1 MAQVGRSRIG
11 PPVIPAE
18 YVRRR
23 DLEAALARGADRDL
37 VLVSAPP
44 GFGKTSLL
52 ASWVGDDHGRG
63 TAWVRLEPE
72 DRDPRRLWNAVLAA
86 LAALPA
92 VPPSSRLHRLVV
104 SRSTVAPEF
113 LGELAEA
120 LACLPSPV
128 RLVLD
133 DVQHV
138 TDPLSR
144 RGLEMLVRD
153 ARPGLRLVL
162 AGRRDPAL
170 PLPRLR
176 LEERVTELRAAQLQF
191 SPDETAALVDACGLA
206 LDPAQLAAL
215 HERTGGW
222 VAGLRLAALS
232 LRDHP
237 DPDRFLASFSG
248 DERPVADYLV
258 DEVLGGLAAPH
269 VEVLRRTSVAGRV
282 PAGLAAALAGRE
294 DAAQLLDEL
303 ARDTGLVA
311 GTGARGDPYHLPE
324 LLRSYLAA
332 DLGRRGPAVAAGLQA
347 TAAGWWSEHG
357 DPVRAL
363 QHAAASGDP
372 AVLAGL
378 IGRWGP
384 WLAGRGEHGPL
395 AAALAAAEPEGRRDL
410 RLATAYVHVQLAR
423 GDAAGVR
430 DTLRRAR
437 RARPVRD
444 SETADTAD
452 PANTA
457 NTADTVAFRTAT
469 ERMLGRRVPVT
480 GTERVPADPA
490 LAAAVRV
497 GRGAA
502 ALLADDPGRARA
514 ELGAGLALAHRQGLD
529 VLAHRGRGLLAV
541 ALWAAGDVPR
551 AGETAERVL
560 AAADADGPAAAPWT
574 APARA
579 VDAHASLLRGDPARA
594 RTTAGG
600 ALGDDD
606 GGTAAASATSGAAP
620 LAAVRFALRAARGGA
635 AFDLGDRASG
645 LLELQA
651 ARAELGDVPV
661 PTALAEVAAL
671 LEHRAAVALGHPT
684 AAVAVAAWLAGRV
697 PLGPAAALMRAGAA
711 AAAGDHVAARQAVA
725 PLLARRS
732 RPTPDALEV
741 EAWLVESR
749 GRLAREDRPGAR
761 TAARR
766 AVDLAEPLDALRPF
780 AHADGAV
787 RALLVDELAA
797 GAARAGFVARAL
809 AAGAASTAG
818 IALSGREHDVLA
830 RLPSLESLDEIAG
843 DLDVSINTI
852 KTHVRALY
860 GKLGV
865 TTRRDAVLVA
875 HEQGLLG

>member
-1 MAQVGRSRIG
+1 MAQVGRSRTG
-11 PPVIPAE
+11 PPVIPAGH
-18 YVRRR
+18 VRRR

-72 DRDPRRLWNAVLAA
+72 DSDPRRLWSAVLAA

-92 VPPSSRLHRLVV
+92 VPASSRLHRLVV

-120 LACLPSPV
+120 LAGLPAPV

-176 LEERVTELRAAQLQF
+176 LEERVTELRAAHLQF
-191 SPDETAALVDACGLA
+191 SPDETAALVSACGLA
-206 LDPAQLAAL
+206 LDPAQVAVL

-232 LRDHP
+232 LRGHP

-269 VEVLRRTSVAGRV
+269 VEVLRRISVAGRV

-311 GTGARGDPYHLPE
+311 GTGARGDPYLLPE
-324 LLRSYLAA
+324 LLRSYLVA
-332 DLGRRGPAVAAGLQA
+332 DLGRRGPAVAAGLEA

-357 DPVRAL
+357 DPVRAIH
-363 QHAAASGDP
+363 HAAASGDP
-372 AVLAGL
+372 AVVAGL
-378 IGRWGP
+378 VGRWGP
-384 WLAGRGEHGPL
+384 WLAGRGEHEPL
-395 AAALAAAEPEGRRDL
+395 AAALAAAGPEGCPDL
-410 RLATAYVHVQLAR
+410 RLATVAVHVRLAR
-423 GDAAGVR
+423 GDPAGVR
-430 DTLRRAR
+430 AALGRAR
-437 RARPVRD
+437 RARP
-444 SETADTAD
+444 AAPDTA
-452 PANTA
+452 AA
-457 NTADTVAFRTAT
+457 VAFRAAT
-469 ERMLGRRVPVT
+469 ERMLGRRLPVPAAE
-480 GTERVPADPA
+480 GVPADPA
-490 LAAAVRV
+490 LAATVRV

-541 ALWAAGDVPR
+541 ALWAAGDVLR
-551 AGETAERVL
+551 ARETAHRVL
-560 AAADADGPAAAPWT
+560 AAPDADGPAVAPWT

-579 VDAHASLLRGDPARA
+579 VDAHAALLRGDPVRA
-594 RTTAGG
+594 RSSADA
-600 ALGDDD
+600 ALGADD
-606 GGTAAASATSGAAP
+606 GGVAAIP
-620 LAAVRFALRAARGGA
+620 AVRFAVRVARGGA
-635 AFDLGDRASG
+635 AFDLGDRTPG

-651 ARAELGDVPV
+651 ARAELGDAPV

-671 LEHRAAVALGHPT
+671 LEHRAALALGHPT
-684 AAVAVAAWLAGRV
+684 AAMAVAAWLAGRA
-697 PLGPAAALMRAGAA
+697 PRSPAAAVVRAWGAA
-711 AAAGDHVAARQAVA
+711 AAADHAAARRAVA
-725 PLLARRS
+725 PLLARRTRS
-732 RPTPDALEV
+732 TPDALEV

-780 AHADGAV
+780 AYADPAV

-809 AAGAASTAG
+809 AAGATSTAG